1 MEIYRGIMVL
11 TDTFNFYMPMPT
23 SVLVI
28 YMYVQFIII
37 CSIIKHTETHKQ
49 MHTNRCI
56 HTHKSIQMCILV
68 GDASP
73 CNPAA
78 ENIPE
83 HAARAQNEVDDVRI
97 ENDPSGLQC
106 TFDVVRW

>member
-1 MEIYRGIMVL
+1 MLDHQAHRDAQ
-11 TDTFNFYMPMPT
+11 TDA
-23 SVLVI
+23 
-28 YMYVQFIII
+28 
-37 CSIIKHTETHKQ
+37 HKQ
-49 MHTNRCI
+49 MHTR
-56 HTHKSIQMCILV
+56 TKSIQMCILV

-97 ENDPSGLQC
+97 ENDPSGLQR
-106 TFDVVRW
+106 TFNVVRW